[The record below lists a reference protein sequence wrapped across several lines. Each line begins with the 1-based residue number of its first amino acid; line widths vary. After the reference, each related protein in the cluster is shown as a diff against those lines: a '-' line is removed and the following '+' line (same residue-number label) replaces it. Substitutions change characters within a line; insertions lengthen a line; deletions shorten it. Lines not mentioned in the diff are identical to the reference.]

1 MAVYRWAAHRRLREV
16 PFGGGTWTTRPHL
29 NPIMLLRDQC
39 TAVAVYVM
47 KTHLPEQAR
56 QHPLFSVQCHG
67 AKGFRFP
74 SSGCCEP
81 DRRRRGGVSHSAVF
95 SPANARLPVNSSN
108 NTHPNAQ
115 MSARLSTG
123 LPCACSG
130 LIYAAVPTVTPGR
143 LTLAVIVGVSEGGA
157 APSSRRI
164 LARPKSRTL
173 TRSSGVVL
181 MWAGFKSR

>member
-67 AKGFRFP
+67 AKGFRSP

-81 DRRRRGGVSHSAVF
+81 D
-95 SPANARLPVNSSN
+95 L
-108 NTHPNAQ
+108 
-115 MSARLSTG
+115 
-123 LPCACSG
+123 
-130 LIYAAVPTVTPGR
+130 AAVRAATQRR
-143 LTLAVIVGVSEGGA
+143 LDPPNHLRALASHRFG
-157 APSSRRI
+157 
-164 LARPKSRTL
+164 
-173 TRSSGVVL
+173 
-181 MWAGFKSR
+181 